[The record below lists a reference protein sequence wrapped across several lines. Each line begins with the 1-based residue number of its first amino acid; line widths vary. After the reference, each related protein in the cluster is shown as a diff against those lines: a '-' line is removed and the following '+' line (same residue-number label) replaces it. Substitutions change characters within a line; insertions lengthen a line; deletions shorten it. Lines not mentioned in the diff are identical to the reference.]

1 MANKKNKAKRSKVNF
16 EDRIVQWNAVLQ
28 ADDLVVIIFKELAEL
43 QKYLTQTETKISE
56 NYFPLLVKALGSA
69 CYSSDHENEIVEIL
83 KVLCDSPFLTQ
94 YITLYTTSIYETLD
108 WQRNQ
113 EMVLSIGQILD
124 AILYHLPNF
133 SSKVY
138 IAVTGL
144 TVVVK
149 EFDVQSDRDRL
160 MNLLTGLERRA
171 QFQHK
176 SGERVDSPHK
186 TLTIYTDND
195 VPPEDFITIPAIPT
209 DSDFLPNTKPF
220 VRKAKVKEPYKSV
233 PHYLDVQFRLM
244 RLDFIMPL
252 KNGISELRAKKGVF
266 QKFRCSDIRIYYIL
280 HIEPT
285 DITSGYFQLK
295 FDLQRC
301 KRVDW
306 ENTDRLMTGSLIC
319 LSTNSFNTFAVATVR
334 HTKGENLK
342 QGILNIHLKGGLEHL
357 FEAPSHE
364 LVMAESVAFFD
375 PYFHVLESLKAM
387 TQSFPLQNVL
397 ILCEP
402 VLKPP
407 AYLRPDSRFP
417 RIPIY
422 NLSSLTLQECDIN
435 VQFLVYDKWP
445 DESKMCLNESQKRAA
460 MLALTKEVAVIQG
473 PPGTGKTYVGL
484 KVVETLLKNKKVEF
498 KTSGLSFDS
507 PILVV
512 CYTNHALDQFLDGI
526 VKFCPES
533 ITRIG
538 GGCKSEKLKKFIL
551 KNPLQRFATNS
562 LKTVNYIKK
571 RITQLNNTLQL
582 INKDIMSTD
591 ELKSFMIEDHWW
603 FFQTFEYDLKTW
615 LFSAK
620 NTIEKDLTKL
630 ALDHFKKLVPLW
642 TYTSSNIKLREDLDI
657 CERCS
662 LYYDKIEQVRKT
674 VQTKLRQARLNKQSG
689 EDKEMTEVLT
699 LTYSEILP
707 DDLIDKFCPKSFSDE
722 IQKKCMSNVNH
733 ELLVDNKVIQ
743 FWLLGQDRPVNGLIN
758 DIEILTSQLLE
769 DPLYQQDIELKTKVK
784 ELKSAQ
790 LELSLT
796 KLCDAPKSKD
806 GWKVVDTSSKFQH
819 VMKAMSGTEPMT
831 DREEKAV
838 EMTDLNLQG
847 RFSLY
852 LLWIKKYREQLNETI
867 VTTTQQLKFEE
878 KKAQDLNNEMSV
890 AHLKR
895 SQIIGMTTTGAAKYK
910 DILDKVGCNIVIVEE
925 AAEVL
930 ESHIV
935 TALSKNCQHLIL
947 IGDHQQLRP
956 KPATYELE
964 KRFNLD
970 VSLFERLIL
979 SQIPHVTLRIQ
990 HRMRPEISQILN
1002 LIYPELEDHPSVL
1015 QYESIRGVSKD
1026 VFFINHHYLEEGNS
1040 DSFSKSNE
1048 HEAEYVVALY
1058 KYLIQ
1063 QDYLASQITI
1073 ITTYKGQV
1081 ALIRRHISMNNIS
1094 PPPRVSA
1101 VDDFQG
1107 EENEIILL
1115 SLVRS
1120 NEENSA
1126 GFVTIENRVCVA
1138 LSRAKKGLFV
1148 IGNFQF
1154 LASKSKL
1161 WKNVIE
1167 IAEKQTFIGPGLPV
1181 QCIQHPENVK
1191 IIITAEDFKKRVGG
1205 GCGLPCLFLLKCGHQ
1220 CQQKCHGFDLKH
1232 EKYRCIMPCTK
1243 KCEEGHLCSYRCH
1256 ETCRCET
1263 LVTKIL
1269 PKCGH
1274 SNKLPC
1280 HVSLDKAIC
1289 YNECGQALPCG
1300 HLCKCPCKQCAKS
1313 KVHGD
1318 CTTRVD
1324 YTFTPCGHEGK
1335 VPCFRSKL
1343 KNPCDIPCVK
1353 KLNCGHEQVI
1363 PCHVAP
1369 KDAKCSNKCSEQ
1381 LPCGHECA
1389 GQCIECVT
1397 KRKHPKCQVV
1407 VEYVFKS
1414 CEHVAA
1420 VECYKSKSNLLCD
1433 VPCPARLPCGHSQE
1447 IPCHQEPEDAKCS
1460 QKCSAKMSCGHVCQG
1475 KCRSCVTNKKHSA
1488 CQVVVDYTY
1497 EPCGHL
1503 GKLKCHL
1510 TSIKHKC
1517 PKKCKISLNCGH
1529 VCTGKC
1535 SDCTSRNQHEDCQ
1548 DLVPYTYSPCGHTG
1562 QVPCFQSSTNVDCP
1576 HNCTSILKCEHKCH
1590 GKCKD
1595 CVANKQHK
1603 ECQVYVDYI
1612 YKPCGHQG
1620 HVPCSQSS
1628 TNVECPKPCTS
1639 KLECGHRCKGRCK
1652 DCVSSGKH
1660 QDCYDLVHYTF
1671 KPCGHSGK
1679 VPCNKSSTKIECNH
1693 PCPSKLKCG
1702 HPCRG
1707 TCSGCLYGLVHQPC
1721 HEKCNQYLPC
1731 GHRCTGYCSTP
1742 CLPCKNPCQYKC
1754 IHGSCK
1760 TRHKESFCGQPCYRC
1775 QNTCMKECD
1784 CQQLSDF
1791 KMCCEPWK
1799 KEPCSG
1805 RCNKQLKVYQSGQ
1818 KGRKGKTCTHPCSGI
1833 CGEKCV
1839 CSICEKIQQ
1848 IKRPT
1853 QAARNRQTNIV
1864 SGDLILKLPL
1874 CNHVFRLNELDDYVA
1889 QNSSGGRYIYCPVC
1903 PKPLLNCLRY
1913 ENINLQQFQQREK
1926 EKREL
1931 IERSSIT
1938 LQNKRQIEEFKN
1950 FLSKFEDYKYFKDK
1964 LDVTP
1969 EFHTKAEFLCVCFKI
1984 KFIYILCLM
1993 NFEDQLGEEL
2003 LVRSDFIQVINQS
2016 AWFTKQMEYEL
2027 EQEILRR
2034 LKLYVLSALENYC
2047 SEQDFGDIMHQW
2059 VKVKEDLNVAPVQTE
2074 VQELAHQAIVSLF
2087 EELDKVLGR
2096 RRSQFLHLKEN
2107 YFKIVT
2113 ALKSKTEDTLSDIM
2127 CPHIKIA
2134 SSGRNTPFLHLDPYF
2149 RNTSILEWT
2158 KKDIMEQSASEI
2170 ETFPE
2175 HFTRQYFYQDRS
2187 GTQETNMGATGHSKH
2202 QTKLA
2207 YQGTETDINS
2217 NSSKNRNVITSKD
2230 TSHTPDNDITSKDT
2244 SHTPDNDITS
2254 KDTSHTPDND
2264 ITSKDTSHTPD
2275 NDITSKDTSHTP
2287 DNDITSKDTSH
2298 TPDNDITSKDT
2309 SHTPDNDITS
2319 KDTSHTPDNDITSK
2333 DTSHTPDN
2341 DITSKDTSHT
2351 PDNDITSKDTSHT
2364 PDNDITSKDTS
2375 HTPDN
2380 DITSKDTSHTPDNDI
2395 TSKDTSHTP
2404 DNDITSKDTSHT
2416 PDNDITSK
2424 DTSHTPDNDI
2434 TSKDTSHTPDN
2445 DITSKDTSHTPD
2457 NDITSKD
2464 TSHTPDNDITSK
2476 DTSHTPDNDITSKD
2490 TSHTPDNDITSKD
2503 TSHTPDN
2510 DITSKDTSHTPDNDI
2525 TSKDTSHTPDNDI
2538 TSKDTSHTPDND
2550 ITSKDTSHTPDNDI
2564 TSKDTSHTPDNDITS
2579 KDTSHTP
2586 DNDITSKDT
2595 SHTPDNDIT
2604 SKDTSHTPD
2613 NDITSKDTSH
2623 TPDNDITS
2631 KDTSHTPDNDITS
2644 KDTSH
2649 TPDNDITSKDTSH
2662 TPDNGITSKDTSHTP
2677 DNGITSKDTSHTPD
2691 NGITSKDTSHT
2702 PDNGITSKDT
2712 SHTPD
2717 NGITSKDTSH
2727 TPDNDITSKDTS
2739 HTPDNDITSKDTS
2752 HTPDNDIT
2760 SKDTSH
2766 TPDNDITSKDTSH
2779 TPDNDITSKDT
2790 SHTPDNDITSKD
2802 TSHTPDNDITSKD
2815 TSHTPDNGITSK
2827 DTSHTPDNG
2836 ITSKD
2841 TSHTPDNDITSKDT
2855 SHTPDN
2861 DITSK
2866 DTSHTPDNDITS
2878 KDTSHTPDND
2888 ITSKDTSHT
2897 PDNDITSKDTSHTPD
2912 NDITSKDTS
2921 HTPDNDITSKDT
2933 SHTPDNDITSKDT
2946 SHTPDNDIT
2955 SKDTSHTP
2963 DNGITSKDTSHT
2975 PDNGITS
2982 KDTSHTPDNDITSKD
2997 TSHTPD
3003 NDITSKDTSHT
3014 PDNGITSKD
3023 TSHTPD
3029 NDITSKDTSHTP
3041 DNGITSKDTS
3051 HTPDNDITSKDTS
3064 HTPDNG
3070 ITSKDTSHTPDNGI
3084 TSKDTSHTPDNDI
3097 TSKDT
3102 SHTPDNGITSKDTS
3116 HTPDN
3121 GITSKDTS
3129 HTPDNGIT
3137 SKDTSHTPDNDI
3149 TSKDTSHTPDN
3160 DITSK
3165 DTSHTPDN
3173 DITSKDTSHTPDNDI
3188 TSKDTSHTPDNDIT
3202 SKDTSHT
3209 PDNDITS
3216 KDTSHTPDN
3225 DITSKDT
3232 SHTPDNGIT
3241 SKDTSHTP
3249 DNDIT
3254 SKDTSHT
3261 PDNDITSKDTSH
3273 TPDNDITSKD
3283 TSHTPD
3289 NGITSKDTSHTPD
3302 NDITSKDTSHTPDN
3316 DITSK
3321 DTSHTPDN
3329 DITSKDTSH
3338 TPDNDI
3344 TSKDTSHTPDN
3355 DITSKDTSHTPDN
3368 DITSKDTSHTPDNG
3382 ITSKDTSH
3390 TPDND
3395 ITSKDTSHT
3404 PDNDITSKD
3413 TSHTPDND
3421 ITSKDTSHTP
3431 DNDITS
3437 KDTSHTPD
3445 NGITSKDTSH
3455 TPDNGITSKDT
3466 SHTPDNGITSK
3477 DTSHTPDNDI
3487 TSKDTSHT
3495 PDNDI
3500 TSKDTSHTPD
3510 NDITSKDTSHTPDN
3524 GITSKDTSHTPD
3536 NGITSK
3542 DTSHT
3547 PDNGI
3552 TSKDT
3557 SHTPDNDITS
3567 KDTSHTPDNDIT
3579 SKDTSHTPDNDIT
3592 SKDTSH
3598 TPDNGITS
3606 KDTSHTPDN
3615 GITSK
3620 DTSHTPDNGITSKDT
3635 SHTPDNDITSKD
3647 TSHTP
3652 DNDITSKDTSHTPD
3666 NGITS
3671 KDTSHTPD
3679 NDITSKDT
3687 SHTPDNDI
3695 TSKDTSHTPDNDITS
3710 KDTSHT
3716 PDNGITSKDTSHT
3729 PDNGITSKD
3738 TSHTPDNGI
3747 TSKDT
3752 SHTPDNGITSKD
3764 TSHTPDND
3772 ITSKDTSHTP
3782 DNDITSKDTSHTP
3795 DNDITSKDTSHTPDC
3810 YNGAKRETPMKDSPP
3825 LEASGDSSEQDTFN
3839 KRKDK
3844 KSKTEKR
3851 MEKRRKRT

>member
-69 CYSSDHENEIVEIL
+69 CYSSDHEIEIVEIL

-144 TVVVK
+144 SVVVK

-160 MNLLTGLERRA
+160 MSLLTGLERRA

-252 KNGISELRAKKGVF
+252 KNGTSELRAKKGVF

-364 LVMAESVAFFD
+364 LVIAESVAFFD

-422 NLSSLTLQECDIN
+422 NLSSLTLQECDVN
-435 VQFLVYDKWP
+435 VQFLVYDRWP

-538 GGCKSEKLKKFIL
+538 GGCKSEKLTKFIL

-562 LKTVNYIKK
+562 LKTVNYIKR

-630 ALDHFKKLVPLW
+630 ALDHFKKLVHFW
-642 TYTSSNIKLREDLDI
+642 TYTSGSFKLGENLDI

-662 LYYDKIEQVRKT
+662 LYYDKIEQVRSNVKT
-674 VQTKLRQARLNKQSG
+674 KVRQARLKKQSG
-689 EDKEMTEVLT
+689 EEKEMTEVLT

-743 FWLLGQDRPVNGLIN
+743 FWLLGQDRPVTGLIN

-769 DPLYQQDIELKTKVK
+769 DPLYQQDKELKTKVK

-819 VMKAMSGTEPMT
+819 VMKAMSGTLIH
-831 DREEKAV
+831 K
-838 EMTDLNLQG
+838 
-847 RFSLY
+847 
-852 LLWIKKYREQLNETI
+852 LL
-867 VTTTQQLKFEE
+867 
-878 KKAQDLNNEMSV
+878 
-890 AHLKR
+890 
-895 SQIIGMTTTGAAKYK
+895 
-910 DILDKVGCNIVIVEE
+910 
-925 AAEVL
+925 
-930 ESHIV
+930 
-935 TALSKNCQHLIL
+935 
-947 IGDHQQLRP
+947 
-956 KPATYELE
+956 
-964 KRFNLD
+964 
-970 VSLFERLIL
+970 
-979 SQIPHVTLRIQ
+979 
-990 HRMRPEISQILN
+990 
-1002 LIYPELEDHPSVL
+1002 
-1015 QYESIRGVSKD
+1015 
-1026 VFFINHHYLEEGNS
+1026 
-1040 DSFSKSNE
+1040 
-1048 HEAEYVVALY
+1048 
-1058 KYLIQ
+1058 
-1063 QDYLASQITI
+1063 
-1073 ITTYKGQV
+1073 
-1081 ALIRRHISMNNIS
+1081 
-1094 PPPRVSA
+1094 
-1101 VDDFQG
+1101 FQG
-1107 EENEIILL
+1107 EENEIIIL

-1138 LSRAKKGLFV
+1138 LSRAKKGLYV
-1148 IGNFQF
+1148 IGNFKF

-1161 WKNVIE
+1161 WKNIIE
-1167 IAEKQTFIGPGLPV
+1167 IAEEQTFIGPGLPV

-1191 IIITAEDFKKRVGG
+1191 IIITANDFKKRVGG

-1243 KCEEGHLCSYRCH
+1243 KCDEGHLCSYRCH

-1397 KRKHPKCQVV
+1397 KRKHQKCQVV

-1414 CEHVAA
+1414 CEHVTA
-1420 VECYKSKSNLLCD
+1420 VECYKSKSNILCD

-1447 IPCHQEPEDAKCS
+1447 IPCHLDPEDAKCS
-1460 QKCSAKMSCGHVCQG
+1460 QKCSAKMSCGHICQEQ
-1475 KCRSCVTNKKHSA
+1475 CRSCVNKKKHPS
-1488 CQVVVDYTY
+1488 CQIFVDYTY

-1503 GKLKCHL
+1503 GKFQCYQ
-1510 TSIKHKC
+1510 TSMKHKC
-1517 PKKCKISLNCGH
+1517 PEKCRLRLTCEH

-1548 DLVPYTYSPCGHTG
+1548 APVPYTYSPCGHTG

-1576 HNCTSILKCEHKCH
+1576 HNCTSILKCGHKCY

-1595 CVANKQHK
+1595 CVANKQHE
-1603 ECQVYVDYI
+1603 ECQVNVDYI
-1612 YKPCGHQG
+1612 YHPCGHQG
-1620 HVPCSQSS
+1620 SAPCGQSS
-1628 TNVECPKPCTS
+1628 TNVECPKLCTT
-1639 KLECGHRCKGRCK
+1639 KLECGHRCKGKCK
-1652 DCVSSGKH
+1652 DCVDTGKH
-1660 QDCYDLVHYTF
+1660 QECYDLVNYTF
-1671 KPCGHSGK
+1671 KCGHRGK
-1679 VPCNKSSTKIECNH
+1679 VPCNKSLTTIDCNH
-1693 PCPSKLKCG
+1693 LCPSKLKCG

-1721 HEKCNQYLPC
+1721 QEKCNQYLPC

-1791 KMCCEPWK
+1791 KLCCEPWK

-1805 RCNKQLKVYQSGQ
+1805 RCNKQLRVYQPGQ
-1818 KGRKGKTCTHPCSGI
+1818 KGGKGKICSHPCRGL

-1874 CNHVFRLNELDDYVA
+1874 CQHVFRLSELDDYVS
-1889 QNSSGGRYIYCPVC
+1889 QNSSNGRYIYCPVC

-1913 ENINLQQFQQREK
+1913 DNLNWQKFQQREK
-1926 EKREL
+1926 EKKEL

-1938 LQNKRQIEEFKN
+1938 QDNIRQIEEFKN
-1950 FLSKFEDYKYFKDK
+1950 FLCKFEDYKYFKDK
-1964 LDVTP
+1964 LDATP

-1993 NFEDQLGEEL
+1993 NFEDQVGKTL
-2003 LVRSDFIQVINQS
+2003 LVRSDLIQVINQS
-2016 AWFTKQMEYEL
+2016 AWFTKQLESEL
-2027 EQEILRR
+2027 EHEILRR

-2047 SEQDFGDIMHQW
+2047 SDQDFVDIMHQW

-2096 RRSQFLHLKEN
+2096 RRSHFLHLKEN

-2127 CPHIKIA
+2127 CPHIKFA
-2134 SSGRNTPFLHLDPYF
+2134 SSGRNTTCLRLDPYF

-2158 KKDIMEQSASEI
+2158 KKEIIEQSASEI
-2170 ETFPE
+2170 ETFQE
-2175 HFTRQYFYQDRS
+2175 HFTRQHFYQDRS

-2217 NSSKNRNVITSKD
+2217 NSSSQTRSSMQGVKMKTEQHGTHKKSPTGQSKPSVVNNKQKTEMSSQAKTQVTPQTTTSQAKTQVTPPTT
-2230 TSHTPDNDITSKDT
+2230 TSQAKTQVTPPTATSMKSDQGA
-2244 SHTPDNDITS
+2244 S
-2254 KDTSHTPDND
+2254 
-2264 ITSKDTSHTPD
+2264 
-2275 NDITSKDTSHTP
+2275 
-2287 DNDITSKDTSH
+2287 
-2298 TPDNDITSKDT
+2298 
-2309 SHTPDNDITS
+2309 
-2319 KDTSHTPDNDITSK
+2319 
-2333 DTSHTPDN
+2333 
-2341 DITSKDTSHT
+2341 
-2351 PDNDITSKDTSHT
+2351 
-2364 PDNDITSKDTS
+2364 
-2375 HTPDN
+2375 
-2380 DITSKDTSHTPDNDI
+2380 
-2395 TSKDTSHTP
+2395 
-2404 DNDITSKDTSHT
+2404 
-2416 PDNDITSK
+2416 
-2424 DTSHTPDNDI
+2424 
-2434 TSKDTSHTPDN
+2434 
-2445 DITSKDTSHTPD
+2445 
-2457 NDITSKD
+2457 
-2464 TSHTPDNDITSK
+2464 
-2476 DTSHTPDNDITSKD
+2476 
-2490 TSHTPDNDITSKD
+2490 
-2503 TSHTPDN
+2503 
-2510 DITSKDTSHTPDNDI
+2510 
-2525 TSKDTSHTPDNDI
+2525 
-2538 TSKDTSHTPDND
+2538 
-2550 ITSKDTSHTPDNDI
+2550 
-2564 TSKDTSHTPDNDITS
+2564 
-2579 KDTSHTP
+2579 
-2586 DNDITSKDT
+2586 
-2595 SHTPDNDIT
+2595 
-2604 SKDTSHTPD
+2604 
-2613 NDITSKDTSH
+2613 
-2623 TPDNDITS
+2623 
-2631 KDTSHTPDNDITS
+2631 
-2644 KDTSH
+2644 
-2649 TPDNDITSKDTSH
+2649 
-2662 TPDNGITSKDTSHTP
+2662 
-2677 DNGITSKDTSHTPD
+2677 
-2691 NGITSKDTSHT
+2691 
-2702 PDNGITSKDT
+2702 
-2712 SHTPD
+2712 
-2717 NGITSKDTSH
+2717 
-2727 TPDNDITSKDTS
+2727 
-2739 HTPDNDITSKDTS
+2739 
-2752 HTPDNDIT
+2752 
-2760 SKDTSH
+2760 
-2766 TPDNDITSKDTSH
+2766 
-2779 TPDNDITSKDT
+2779 
-2790 SHTPDNDITSKD
+2790 
-2802 TSHTPDNDITSKD
+2802 
-2815 TSHTPDNGITSK
+2815 
-2827 DTSHTPDNG
+2827 
-2836 ITSKD
+2836 
-2841 TSHTPDNDITSKDT
+2841 
-2855 SHTPDN
+2855 
-2861 DITSK
+2861 
-2866 DTSHTPDNDITS
+2866 
-2878 KDTSHTPDND
+2878 
-2888 ITSKDTSHT
+2888 
-2897 PDNDITSKDTSHTPD
+2897 
-2912 NDITSKDTS
+2912 
-2921 HTPDNDITSKDT
+2921 
-2933 SHTPDNDITSKDT
+2933 
-2946 SHTPDNDIT
+2946 
-2955 SKDTSHTP
+2955 
-2963 DNGITSKDTSHT
+2963 
-2975 PDNGITS
+2975 
-2982 KDTSHTPDNDITSKD
+2982 
-2997 TSHTPD
+2997 
-3003 NDITSKDTSHT
+3003 
-3014 PDNGITSKD
+3014 
-3023 TSHTPD
+3023 
-3029 NDITSKDTSHTP
+3029 
-3041 DNGITSKDTS
+3041 
-3051 HTPDNDITSKDTS
+3051 
-3064 HTPDNG
+3064 
-3070 ITSKDTSHTPDNGI
+3070 
-3084 TSKDTSHTPDNDI
+3084 
-3097 TSKDT
+3097 
-3102 SHTPDNGITSKDTS
+3102 
-3116 HTPDN
+3116 
-3121 GITSKDTS
+3121 
-3129 HTPDNGIT
+3129 
-3137 SKDTSHTPDNDI
+3137 
-3149 TSKDTSHTPDN
+3149 
-3160 DITSK
+3160 
-3165 DTSHTPDN
+3165 
-3173 DITSKDTSHTPDNDI
+3173 
-3188 TSKDTSHTPDNDIT
+3188 
-3202 SKDTSHT
+3202 
-3209 PDNDITS
+3209 
-3216 KDTSHTPDN
+3216 
-3225 DITSKDT
+3225 
-3232 SHTPDNGIT
+3232 
-3241 SKDTSHTP
+3241 
-3249 DNDIT
+3249 
-3254 SKDTSHT
+3254 
-3261 PDNDITSKDTSH
+3261 
-3273 TPDNDITSKD
+3273 
-3283 TSHTPD
+3283 
-3289 NGITSKDTSHTPD
+3289 
-3302 NDITSKDTSHTPDN
+3302 
-3316 DITSK
+3316 
-3321 DTSHTPDN
+3321 
-3329 DITSKDTSH
+3329 
-3338 TPDNDI
+3338 
-3344 TSKDTSHTPDN
+3344 
-3355 DITSKDTSHTPDN
+3355 
-3368 DITSKDTSHTPDNG
+3368 
-3382 ITSKDTSH
+3382 
-3390 TPDND
+3390 
-3395 ITSKDTSHT
+3395 
-3404 PDNDITSKD
+3404 
-3413 TSHTPDND
+3413 
-3421 ITSKDTSHTP
+3421 
-3431 DNDITS
+3431 
-3437 KDTSHTPD
+3437 
-3445 NGITSKDTSH
+3445 
-3455 TPDNGITSKDT
+3455 
-3466 SHTPDNGITSK
+3466 
-3477 DTSHTPDNDI
+3477 
-3487 TSKDTSHT
+3487 
-3495 PDNDI
+3495 
-3500 TSKDTSHTPD
+3500 
-3510 NDITSKDTSHTPDN
+3510 
-3524 GITSKDTSHTPD
+3524 
-3536 NGITSK
+3536 
-3542 DTSHT
+3542 
-3547 PDNGI
+3547 
-3552 TSKDT
+3552 
-3557 SHTPDNDITS
+3557 
-3567 KDTSHTPDNDIT
+3567 
-3579 SKDTSHTPDNDIT
+3579 
-3592 SKDTSH
+3592 
-3598 TPDNGITS
+3598 
-3606 KDTSHTPDN
+3606 
-3615 GITSK
+3615 
-3620 DTSHTPDNGITSKDT
+3620 
-3635 SHTPDNDITSKD
+3635 
-3647 TSHTP
+3647 
-3652 DNDITSKDTSHTPD
+3652 
-3666 NGITS
+3666 
-3671 KDTSHTPD
+3671 
-3679 NDITSKDT
+3679 
-3687 SHTPDNDI
+3687 
-3695 TSKDTSHTPDNDITS
+3695 
-3710 KDTSHT
+3710 
-3716 PDNGITSKDTSHT
+3716 
-3729 PDNGITSKD
+3729 
-3738 TSHTPDNGI
+3738 
-3747 TSKDT
+3747 
-3752 SHTPDNGITSKD
+3752 
-3764 TSHTPDND
+3764 
-3772 ITSKDTSHTP
+3772 
-3782 DNDITSKDTSHTP
+3782 
-3795 DNDITSKDTSHTPDC
+3795 
-3810 YNGAKRETPMKDSPP
+3810 GAKRETPMKDSPP

-3839 KRKDK
+3839 KR
-3844 KSKTEKR
+3844 
-3851 MEKRRKRT
+3851 